1 MTDIEVQSIDRSK
14 LLFLLDPGHGIDTKG
29 KRSPGKKTPDDGK
42 PGIVEYE
49 FNRDIVNR
57 IIRIATSRGIQAVDL
72 VVQQES
78 IPLKERVRRA
88 NEINETHRCAF
99 ISVHANAA
107 VPKASGVRTFTR
119 MKPTPASQWWAETL
133 VDHISDETGL
143 KNLGTKDHIL
153 RPDKKTGEMKKVNL
167 GVLKGL
173 TMPGAL
179 TENGFM
185 TNHEDCKIL
194 ESDDG
199 RERIAAAHVAAMADF
214 VEWSG

>member
-1 MTDIEVQSIDRSK
+1 MTDIEVQSIDRAK
-14 LLFLLDPGHGIDTKG
+14 LLFLLDPGHGIDTRG

-57 IIRIATSRGIQAVDL
+57 IIRIASARGIQAVDL
-72 VVQQES
+72 VVQQQA

-107 VPKASGVRTFTR
+107 GSGGWNDNVRGFR
-119 MKPTPASQWWAETL
+119 VFEPRKPRETPRETINLSMFIRNQIAESIPEWKY
-133 VDHISDETGL
+133 HREI
-143 KNLGTKDHIL
+143 
-153 RPDKKTGEMKKVNL
+153 KVA
-167 GVLKGL
+167 GFYVIKH
-173 TMPGAL
+173 TSMPAVL

-185 TNHEDCKIL
+185 TNREDCKIL
-194 ESDDG
+194 ASDEG
-199 RERIAAAHVAAMADF
+199 RERIAAAHVAAMVDF